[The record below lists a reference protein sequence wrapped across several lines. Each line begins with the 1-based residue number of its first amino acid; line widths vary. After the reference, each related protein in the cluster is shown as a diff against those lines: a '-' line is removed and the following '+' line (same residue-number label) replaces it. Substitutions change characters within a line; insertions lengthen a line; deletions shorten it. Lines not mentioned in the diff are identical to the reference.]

1 MAPQRTS
8 SGATLPPWAAP
19 LLRVA
24 ARVALRRTR
33 PGRRYGRPVSD
44 FQRIFVVSAQAGVDE
59 VARLRRRLGSSVRVL
74 TAPTPEAKRVVEAL
88 QREPVPEVA
97 LAPVRFPDVDRGHRL
112 DEVVRRHAVE
122 DRYRDLVVVAD
133 PATLTL
139 LLRVLAPDQLPE
151 SGPVTEVGLPRGPRP
166 VPLNRAAVGGV
177 VLGFVAGVLSGV
189 VPFWVLPALV
199 VLVGLV
205 LLVVPG
211 RRHVG
216 QALLI
221 ATGVAAVV
229 MLFSIAGSSRFP
241 GAW

>member
-1 MAPQRTS
+1 MGRA
-8 SGATLPPWAAP
+8 AAP
-19 LLRVA
+19 RL
-24 ARVALRRTR
+24 
-33 PGRRYGRPVSD
+33 GHRRYGLGVKD
-44 FQRIFVVSAQAGVDE
+44 FQRIFVVGVQAGAAE
-59 VARLRRRLGSSVRVL
+59 VERLRGRLGSSVRVL
-74 TAPTPEAKRVVEAL
+74 TAPTAEAKRVVEAL
-88 QREPVPEVA
+88 QRDPVAEVL
-97 LAPVRFPDVDRGHRL
+97 LAPVRFPDMDRGHRL
-112 DEVVRRHAVE
+112 DALVRRHAVE

-151 SGPVTEVGLPRGPRP
+151 AGPVTEVGLPRAPRP
-166 VPLNRAAVGGV
+166 VPLGRAAVGGV

-189 VPFWVLPALV
+189 VPVWVLPLLV
-199 VLVGLV
+199 VLAGLV

-241 GAW
+241 GSW